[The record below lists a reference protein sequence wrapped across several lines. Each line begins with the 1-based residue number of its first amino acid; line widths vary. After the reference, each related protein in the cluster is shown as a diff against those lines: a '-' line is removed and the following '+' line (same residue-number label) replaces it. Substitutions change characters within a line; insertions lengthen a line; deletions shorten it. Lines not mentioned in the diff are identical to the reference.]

1 MSLDLSAVGATT
13 ETFVLDYD
21 WRNLALYALGIG
33 ATPNELDYLYEQ
45 RGPRIYPT
53 FAVVPAYPVLEALLK
68 RTGGPYEMVVHQGQ
82 TVTVHN
88 QLPPAGK
95 LTTQGRL
102 KAMYDLKRMAL
113 VVLESESRLDGTLIY
128 SCEWQIIYRNEGG
141 FGGERRP
148 KTDPLNVPKRA
159 PDWSFDEAISAQ
171 QALLYR
177 LSGDTNPLHA
187 DPDVA
192 RAVGFEQGPILHG
205 LATFGYVCRAVVQK
219 QCAGDAQKLKSLTA
233 QFKRPVWPGDVLRTE
248 GFVEGN
254 RVLLQ
259 SFAKGPNDAEF
270 RSEAVLGS
278 AAAELV

>member
-21 WRNLALYALGIG
+21 WRTLVLYALGIG
-33 ATPNELDYLYEQ
+33 ATPNELDYLYEK

-53 FAVVPAYPVLEALLK
+53 FAVVPAYPVLDALLK

-82 TVTVHN
+82 SVTVHN
-88 QLPPAGK
+88 PLPSQGK
-95 LTTQGRL
+95 LETKGKL

-128 SCEWQIIYRNEGG
+128 SSEWQIIYRNEGG

-148 KTDPLNVPKRA
+148 KTDALNVPKRA
-159 PDWSFDEAISAQ
+159 ADWTFDEVIPPQ

-187 DPDVA
+187 DPEMA
-192 RAVGFEQGPILHG
+192 RSVGFEQGPILHG
-205 LATFGYVCRAVVQK
+205 LATFGYVCRAVANT
-219 QCAGDAQKLKSLTA
+219 QCHGDASRIKSLTA
-233 QFKRPVWPGDVLRTE
+233 QFKRPVWPGDALRTE
-248 GFVEGN
+248 GYVEDK

-259 SFAKGPNDAEF
+259 SFAKGPNDSEYRA
-270 RSEAVLGS
+270 EAVLGS
-278 AAAELV
+278 AAADLF